1 MANNPNPDAV
11 QADAATL
18 KKVWGDNTD
27 FKLKDVTFQ
36 NFKDKTDQLTKTL
49 DDIEQKELELTPL
62 RNDRDGLTN
71 ELKDICVRVR
81 AGMKGYFGA
90 DSSEYEQ
97 AGGTRASERKKPNSQ
112 GRFRLRSKV
121 VSILGGFQKSK
132 RASGFPDA
140 LVSKSMGRGG
150 TCPYRLNRAA
160 DSPRLLPPLLRL
172 RVLPAVQ
179 PGA

>member
-18 KKVWGDNTD
+18 QKVWGDNAD

-36 NFKDKTDQLTKTL
+36 NFKDKTDKLAQTL
-49 DDIEQKELELTPL
+49 SDIEQKELELTPL
-62 RNDRDGLTN
+62 RNDRDGLAN

-97 AGGTRASERKKPNSQ
+97 AGGTRASERKKPA
-112 GRFRLRSKV
+112 RK
-121 VSILGGFQKSK
+121 
-132 RASGFPDA
+132 
-140 LVSKSMGRGG
+140 
-150 TCPYRLNRAA
+150 AA
-160 DSPRLLPPLLRL
+160 T
-172 RVLPAVQ
+172 VPA
-179 PGA
+179 AK